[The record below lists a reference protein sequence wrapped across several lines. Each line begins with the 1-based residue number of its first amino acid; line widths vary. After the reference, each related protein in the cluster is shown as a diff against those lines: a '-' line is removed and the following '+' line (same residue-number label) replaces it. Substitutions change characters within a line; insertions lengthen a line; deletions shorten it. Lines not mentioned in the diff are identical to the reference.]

1 MDKFI
6 LHEKNYKRKFIN
18 NTNTNIDTNTDDN
31 IIKKEKEISK
41 TKLKTK
47 TLENLQKDKDD
58 YFFINK
64 EIKKKIFE
72 KDLFNIKEKGDI
84 LLNNWIKNQKDPLII
99 FISEMIPGT
108 IISKDMER
116 FKFMIKTTQ
125 TISIEEY
132 RKKKKIGEEGVSY
145 LKKLKEKYGNIILKV
160 LWANIN
166 INIKD

>member
-18 NTNTNIDTNTDDN
+18 INTNIDDS
-31 IIKKEKEISK
+31 IKKKEKEISESK
-41 TKLKTK
+41 IKLFKPLHK
-47 TLENLQKDKDD
+47 E
-58 YFFINK
+58 YFFYKNK
-64 EIKKKIFE
+64 EIKKKLFE
-72 KDLFNIKEKGDI
+72 KDLYYITEKGDI
-84 LLNNWIKNQKDPLII
+84 LLNNWIKTQKDPLII

-132 RKKKKIGEEGVSY
+132 RKKKKIGEEGVNY

-166 INIKD
+166 IDIKDKN